1 MGSTGPTE
9 PVRIAGEP
17 LTIDQVVAVARE
29 GASVELDEATLEA
42 IEASREHVEEL
53 LESEDIVYGITTGL
67 GELKDVAIDP
77 DDAKQLQENLL
88 ASHACGV
95 GELLPE
101 DVVRA
106 MMLLRANA
114 LAKGQSGVRP
124 RVIETLIDVL
134 DAGLVPAVPSKGS
147 VGSSGDLV
155 PLAHLAQALTGTGEV
170 RDGETTQPANAA
182 LEAAGIE
189 PLTLEAKEGLALING
204 TQLQAAI
211 AALLVHDARQ
221 LVATASVVGAMS
233 VEGLRGSR
241 WPFDER
247 LTRVRPHEGAV
258 RVADGFSRL
267 LEDSEI
273 MKSHADCDKVQDPY
287 SFRCIPQVHG
297 AVLDAIEHLAQVVE
311 QETDAATDNP
321 LIFPE
326 DELVI
331 SGGNFH
337 GEPLGL
343 PLSYVTTALTK
354 LAAASERRTSHLLMG
369 EDVELPPFLTTS
381 GGLNSGLMIPQ
392 YVSASLVNENKGL
405 SFPVVADTVPTSGN
419 QEDLNAM
426 GAVQALNARK
436 VLENLATV
444 LGIEALTAAQAIDFH
459 PYEAGVGV
467 EAAHT
472 LVREHVPA
480 LDGDRTLSPDIDELR
495 QLVREGAL
503 LEAAEAACGPLLAPV
518 DT

>member
-1 MGSTGPTE
+1 MRLT
-9 PVRIAGEP
+9 GEP
-17 LTIDQVVAVARE
+17 LTIDQVVDVARE
-29 GASVELDEATLEA
+29 GASVELDEATLPG
-42 IEASREHVEEL
+42 IDASREHVEGL
-53 LESEDIVYGITTGL
+53 LETEDVVYGVTTGL

-77 DDAKQLQENLL
+77 EDAKELQENLL

-95 GELLPE
+95 GPLLPE

-114 LAKGQSGVRP
+114 LASGNSGVRP
-124 RVIETLIDVL
+124 RVIDVL
-134 DAGLVPAVPSKGS
+134 VEALEAGVTPAVPSKGS

-155 PLAHLAQALTGTGEV
+155 PLAHMSHALTGTGEV
-170 RDGETTQPANAA
+170 LDGDEGTRPAEAA
-182 LEAAGIE
+182 LEAAGID

-204 TQLQAAI
+204 TQMQTAI
-211 AALLVHDARQ
+211 GALLVHDARR

-247 LTRVRPHEGAV
+247 LTDVRPHPGAV
-258 RVADGFSRL
+258 RVADGLTRL

-273 MKSHADCDKVQDPY
+273 MKSHEDCDKVQDPY
-287 SFRCIPQVHG
+287 SFRCMPQVHG
-297 AVLDAIEHLAQVVE
+297 AVLDAVEHLAEVIE
-311 QETDAATDNP
+311 RESGAATDNP

-369 EDVELPPFLTTS
+369 EDIELPAFLTS
-381 GGLNSGLMIPQ
+381 GGGLNSGLMIPQ

-419 QEDLNAM
+419 QEDVNAM
-426 GAVQALNARK
+426 GAVQALNARR
-436 VLENLATV
+436 VVENLTTV
-444 LGIEALTAAQAIDFH
+444 LGIETLTAAQAIDFH

-467 EAAHT
+467 EAAQS
-472 LVREHVPA
+472 LVRDRVPE
-480 LDGDRTLSPDIDELR
+480 LDGDRTLAPDIQAIRSLVQSGEL
-495 QLVREGAL
+495 LGA
-503 LEAAEAACGPLLAPV
+503 AQAACGPLLETPA
-518 DT
+518 TS